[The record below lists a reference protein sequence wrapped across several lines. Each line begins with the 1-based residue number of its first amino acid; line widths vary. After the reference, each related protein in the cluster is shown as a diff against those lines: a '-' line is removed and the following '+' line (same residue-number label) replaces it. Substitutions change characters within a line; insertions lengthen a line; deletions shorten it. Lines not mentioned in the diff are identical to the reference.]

1 MLQMRSPDFAVHRL
15 VLGPLNTNCY
25 IVDTAKGGIIID
37 PVADA
42 EYIIRYCHEIDVAPK
57 FAMLTHAHF
66 DHIGAAAGLI
76 ESGFVDELWHHESD
90 EIEFKR
96 AKTYAMLIA
105 KRTLDLPPTSA
116 RKPYDA
122 GFIDMLNGFGL
133 AIHHLPGHTPG
144 CCIIHDLDRK
154 YLFTGDIILNNRVPG
169 VRTAVGEDRDLM
181 RAAIQYIQKEF
192 TPRTLI
198 FPGHG
203 DITLLETE
211 FAYNKVIR
219 DLLDKAV

>member
-1 MLQMRSPDFAVHRL
+1 MLELKSPDLTVHRL
-15 VLGPLNTNCY
+15 VLGPLKTNCY
-25 IVDTAKGGIIID
+25 IVDTPQGGIIID

-42 EYIIRYCHEIDVAPK
+42 DYITGYCAGVGVTPK

-66 DHIGAAAGLI
+66 DHIGAAADLI
-76 ESGFVDELWHHESD
+76 YSGFIDVLWHHEGD

-105 KRTLDLPPTSA
+105 KRALDVPAASV

-122 GFIDMLNGFGL
+122 EFIEMLSGFGL

-144 CCIIHDLDRK
+144 CCIIYDLNRK

-169 VRTAVGEDRDLM
+169 VCTAVGEDRALM
-181 RAAIQYIQKEF
+181 RAAMRFIQKEF

-203 DITLLETE
+203 NITLSETE

-219 DLLDKAV
+219 DLLDEAV